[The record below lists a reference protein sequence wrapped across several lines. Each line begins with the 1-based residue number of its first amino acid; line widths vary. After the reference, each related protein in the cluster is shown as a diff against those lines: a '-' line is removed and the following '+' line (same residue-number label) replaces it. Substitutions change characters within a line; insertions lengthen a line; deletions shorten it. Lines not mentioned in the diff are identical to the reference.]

1 MQGTMNAKSLKSSLL
16 VLTGVLMG
24 CGAGATVAA
33 TWAAPDAG
41 KWQCYDSQELPDLAE
56 AATSWFAEDITKGM
70 NLAAPHAPTGE
81 VIVVPQQA
89 GMGGAKT
96 YLCVKH

>member
-1 MQGTMNAKSLKSSLL
+1 MQETMNAKSLKSSLL

-41 KWQCYDSQELPDLAE
+41 KWQCYDSGELPDLAE

-70 NLAAPHAPTGE
+70 NAAAPHAATGD
-81 VIVVPQQA
+81 VIVVPQQ
-89 GMGGAKT
+89 MGAMTTQAKT
-96 YLCVKH
+96 YLCV